1 MFIIVSYISNTG
13 FNKIMPRSITNYFV
27 TTVLLIYSTGIYAA
41 AVYTS
46 SDIRISLLELY
57 TSEGCSS
64 CPPADRWLSKLKKDN
79 RLWKELIPVAFHVD
93 YWNHIGWNDRFSS
106 RKYSDR
112 QRNYA
117 RSKNFKT
124 VYTPG
129 FLLNG
134 EEWRSFFGLRI
145 IPTSN
150 EKVGTLTLNLDSEMI
165 NAEYVPI
172 KSKNVPLELN
182 IALLGF
188 DLHTDVKA
196 GENRG
201 KQLKHD
207 FVVLG
212 YKTVLMQPNG
222 NSYIIS
228 SKLPEISITA
238 PRSGIVAW
246 VSEENDQSPIQVV
259 GGWINKQE

>member
-1 MFIIVSYISNTG
+1 
-13 FNKIMPRSITNYFV
+13 MPRILTYYCVIASFFFYSAVINAAM
-27 TTVLLIYSTGIYAA
+27 IYS
-41 AVYTS
+41 S
-46 SDIRISLLELY
+46 SEKRISLLEFY

-64 CPPADRWLSKLKKDN
+64 CPPADRWFSKLKNDN

-93 YWNHIGWNDRFSS
+93 YWNYIGWDDRFSS
-106 RKYSDR
+106 PKYSER

-117 RSKNFKT
+117 RSKNLKT

-134 EEWRSFFGLRI
+134 EEWRSYFGLRI
-145 IPTSN
+145 IPASN
-150 EKVGTLTLNLDSEMI
+150 EKVGILTLNLDSDI
-165 NAEYVPI
+165 ADVEYIPLNSD
-172 KSKNVPLELN
+172 KETLELN

-188 DLHTDVKA
+188 DLHTDVKT
-196 GENRG
+196 GENSG

-212 YKTVLMQPNG
+212 YKTVLMKMND
-222 NSYIIS
+222 NSYVVS
-228 SKLPEISITA
+228 TKLPDISIKA

-246 VSEENDQSPIQVV
+246 VSEINDQTPIQVV
-259 GGWINKQE
+259 GGWIDKQQ

>member
-1 MFIIVSYISNTG
+1 MPKSIIFYCAVVT
-13 FNKIMPRSITNYFV
+13 FFV
-27 TTVLLIYSTGIYAA
+27 YSAGINAA
-41 AVYTS
+41 MVFS
-46 SDIRISLLELY
+46 SSEKRISLLEFY

-64 CPPADRWLSKLKKDN
+64 CPPADRWFSKLKKDN

-93 YWNHIGWNDRFSS
+93 YWNYIGWDDRFSS
-106 RKYSDR
+106 RKYSER

-117 RSKNFKT
+117 RSKNLKT

-134 EEWRSFFGLRI
+134 NEWRSFFGLRI

-150 EKVGTLTLNLDSEMI
+150 EKVGTLTLNLDSDMI
-165 NAEYVPI
+165 DAEYVPLN
-172 KSKNVPLELN
+172 SNNVTYELN

-196 GENRG
+196 GENKG
-201 KQLKHD
+201 KQLNHD

-212 YKTVLMQPNG
+212 YKTVLMKMNEG
-222 NSYIIS
+222 GYVVT
-228 SKLPEISITA
+228 SKLPETSITA

-246 VSEENDQSPIQVV
+246 VSEVNDQTPIQVV
-259 GGWINKQE
+259 GGWVDKQE